1 MKTVLG
7 KTERFPLSARFVYI
21 TKKKQTQS
29 RYKYVNE
36 GK

>member
-21 TKKKQTQS
+21 TKKNKPKVDT
-29 RYKYVNE
+29 NM
-36 GK
+36 